1 VVIPKKNGK
10 LRIYVDFKKFNT
22 TTKDPYPLPFM
33 DEVINTII
41 GHEIYTFLDGFFI
54 YHHISITR
62 KDQHKT
68 TFVINWGPFVWV
80 VMSFGVKNEPP
91 IIKGVVIKT
100 FQKYIDVFMKIFLD
114 DFIVFSNLLTHL
126 EKLIKCFFKCLLNK

>member
-54 YHHISITR
+54 YHHISIT
-62 KDQHKT
+62 
-68 TFVINWGPFVWV
+68 
-80 VMSFGVKNEPP
+80 
-91 IIKGVVIKT
+91 
-100 FQKYIDVFMKIFLD
+100 
-114 DFIVFSNLLTHL
+114 
-126 EKLIKCFFKCLLNK
+126 